1 LREIYKLF
9 YEKESILEED
19 EKMKKVLSYAITTIG
34 IGVTILQGIWVIK
47 SLKVNERIAKAEEQM
62 AESLK
67 HLNKIKE
74 TES

>member
-1 LREIYKLF
+1 MKKNLF
-9 YEKESILEED
+9 YRRIK
-19 EKMKKVLSYAITTIG
+19 KMKKVLSYAITTIG
-34 IGVTILQGIWVIK
+34 VSVTILQGIWVIK

-67 HLNKIKE
+67 HLNNKIKE